1 MNLGPTEQSIFFILH
16 GYNLPGLNHV
26 MMFFS
31 GATPWIPLA
40 CFLIWK
46 ISKLKSRRDT
56 LVIFTLCLMLLALVD
71 TSTSY
76 FFKNL
81 IRRLRPCKMIELKS
95 QIAQFGQACG
105 GKWGFFSSHAANSVA
120 LVSFLIPFASL
131 NRMQTF
137 LAVLVVIIVC
147 YSRIYLGVHLPLDI
161 VVGCLWGGILSSCWV
176 WIAKQSITGPSAA

>member
-1 MNLGPTEQSIFFILH
+1 MNLGSFEQNVFFLLH
-16 GYNLPGLNHV
+16 GYNIPGLNQI

-31 GATPWIPLA
+31 GATPWLPLA
-40 CFLIWK
+40 GFLIWK
-46 ISKLKSRRDT
+46 ISKLQSRRDT
-56 LVIFTLCLMLLALVD
+56 VVLVSLCLLLLAVVD

-81 IRRLRPCKMIELKS
+81 VRRLRPCKMLELKG

-120 LVSFLIPFASL
+120 LVSFLVPFAALSRL
-131 NRMQTF
+131 QISIAGF
-137 LAVLVVIIVC
+137 IVILVC

-161 VVGCLWGGILSSCWV
+161 IVGCCWGAALSSGWI
-176 WIAKQSITGPSAA
+176 WIARQSIKAPSVA

>member
-1 MNLGPTEQSIFFILH
+1 MGLSSIEQQVFFILH
-16 GYNLPGLNHV
+16 GFNIPGINQI

-31 GATPWIPLA
+31 GATPWLPLA
-40 CFLIWK
+40 GYLMWK
-46 ISKLKSRRDT
+46 ISKVKSRRDT
-56 LVIFTLCLMLLALVD
+56 LVLISLGIMLLAMVD

-81 IRRLRPCKMIELKS
+81 IRRLRPCKMPELKN

-120 LVSFLIPFASL
+120 LVSFLVPFAALSRL
-131 NRMQTF
+131 QIF
-137 LAVLVVIIVC
+137 LAISIVTIVC

-161 VVGCLWGGILSSCWV
+161 IAGCCWGGALSVSWV
-176 WIAKQSITGPSAA
+176 WIAKQSITAPGAV

>member
-1 MNLGPTEQSIFFILH
+1 MNLGPLEQQIFFFLH
-16 GYNLPGLNHV
+16 GFNIPVLNQL

-31 GATPWIPLA
+31 GATPWLPLA
-40 CFLIWK
+40 AFLIWK
-46 ISKLKSRRDT
+46 ISRVRSHRDT
-56 LVIFTLCLMLLALVD
+56 AVLVALCLMLLALVD

-120 LVSFLIPFASL
+120 LVSFLVPFAALSRL
-131 NRMQTF
+131 QTF
-137 LAVLVVIIVC
+137 ITFITVILVC

-161 VVGCLWGGILSSCWV
+161 IAGCCWGTLLSVSWI
-176 WIAKQSITGPSAA
+176 WIAKQSIKGPNVA